1 MPSCEASA
9 TRKVIKV
16 YRKWILQEK
25 PTFMTEPEK
34 TAHDEE
40 TEEAQQP
47 VEIDTAH
54 HSEVLYTFTH
64 TLACKCL
71 KNKDSF
77 IVVYTWFILSSDY
90 RYLEHHTGRMGIPT

>member
-16 YRKWILQEK
+16 YRKWILQDR

-34 TAHDEE
+34 TEQDEE

-47 VEIDTAH
+47 VEIDSTH
-54 HSEVLYTFTH
+54 HSQVLYT
-64 TLACKCL
+64 
-71 KNKDSF
+71 
-77 IVVYTWFILSSDY
+77 YTDL
-90 RYLEHHTGRMGIPT
+90 YL